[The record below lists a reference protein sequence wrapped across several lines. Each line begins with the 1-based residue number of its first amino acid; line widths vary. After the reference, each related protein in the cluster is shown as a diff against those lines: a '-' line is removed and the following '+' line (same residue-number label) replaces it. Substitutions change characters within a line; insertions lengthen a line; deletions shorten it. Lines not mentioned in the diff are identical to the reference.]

1 MRRQIVLP
9 ILASLTLVDKRMDR
23 LKSSLVQA
31 LRGRPRLLVA
41 VLFILLVAALVAWR
55 LGWLTGPEA
64 SKGPQGALPPVPVEV
79 SRVIKKPVLDTLAVT
94 GSFMAVESVDLRPEI
109 SGRVAEIRF
118 RDGQQV
124 GQQMLLIRLD
134 DSLVRAELA
143 QAEAEAVLA
152 LSNHKRAQDLFAQKF
167 ISSRALDEA
176 KANSDI
182 AAAKRDLYEARLT
195 RTQITAPFAGRVG
208 LRQHS
213 QGDYVKEGEV
223 VAVVEDTS
231 RLYFDFNVPE
241 RFVGLV
247 RVGQIVTIVTEQ
259 LPDPIRAAVTAL
271 DSRIDGDGRF
281 LRLRSIV
288 ENPFGQLK
296 SGLFARA
303 RLVLAERPEA
313 LVISEEALVG
323 EQTGFF
329 VWRVT
334 GGKLEKVLVQLGA
347 RMEKEVEILS
357 GLEAGDQIV
366 TAGQLKIR
374 RPGQPVKIQA
384 APPRP

>member
-1 MRRQIVLP
+1 M
-9 ILASLTLVDKRMDR
+9 
-23 LKSSLVQA
+23 
-31 LRGRPRLLVA
+31 GR
-41 VLFILLVAALVAWR
+41 
-55 LGWLTGPEA
+55 
-64 SKGPQGALPPVPVEV
+64 
-79 SRVIKKPVLDTLAVT
+79 
-94 GSFMAVESVDLRPEI
+94 
-109 SGRVAEIRF
+109 
-118 RDGQQV
+118 
-124 GQQMLLIRLD
+124 
-134 DSLVRAELA
+134 
-143 QAEAEAVLA
+143 
-152 LSNHKRAQDLFAQKF
+152 
-167 ISSRALDEA
+167 
-176 KANSDI
+176 
-182 AAAKRDLYEARLT
+182 
-195 RTQITAPFAGRVG
+195 
-208 LRQHS
+208 
-213 QGDYVKEGEV
+213 
-223 VAVVEDTS
+223 
-231 RLYFDFNVPE
+231 
-241 RFVGLV
+241 V

-288 ENPFGQLK
+288 ENPLGQLK